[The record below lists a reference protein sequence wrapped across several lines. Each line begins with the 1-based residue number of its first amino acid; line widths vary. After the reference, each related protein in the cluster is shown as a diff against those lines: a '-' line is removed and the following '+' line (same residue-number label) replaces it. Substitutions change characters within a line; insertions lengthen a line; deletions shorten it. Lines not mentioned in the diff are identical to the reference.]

1 MLSKVLLIEDFQTKA
16 DSIISHLTDEFPN
29 VRIERRESYKSALS
43 EICNNA
49 REYDL
54 ILLDMSMS
62 TFDVTAEESGGEP
75 EPLAGQLI
83 LENMYLRDISTKVIV
98 VTMFEK
104 FDDIKLNQLDERL
117 SSNYPEIY
125 LGNIFFSFKISEWKN
140 NLTNLIRA
148 KVL

>member
-75 EPLAGQLI
+75 EPLAD
-83 LENMYLRDISTKVIV
+83 N
-98 VTMFEK
+98 
-104 FDDIKLNQLDERL
+104 
-117 SSNYPEIY
+117 
-125 LGNIFFSFKISEWKN
+125 SF
-140 NLTNLIRA
+140 
-148 KVL
+148 

>member
-1 MLSKVLLIEDFQTKA
+1 
-16 DSIISHLTDEFPN
+16 
-29 VRIERRESYKSALS
+29 
-43 EICNNA
+43 
-49 REYDL
+49 
-54 ILLDMSMS
+54 
-62 TFDVTAEESGGEP
+62 
-75 EPLAGQLI
+75 
-83 LENMYLRDISTKVIV
+83 MYLRDISTKVIV